1 MKKKNPAEFQ
11 KAVNIIIESHMGKK
25 PNDAHVA
32 LAEYKIPIITLNI
45 DMLHQ
50 KAGSGFVAELHGNAY
65 QGLIPYGD
73 VATDW
78 DRAADLIN
86 SGNEHDVLLVI
97 GMSMDAAII
106 SDLIIAAISRNM
118 HVIEIRK
125 NITHKVR
132 EVIERELQ
140 VSNVDNGDK

>member
-1 MKKKNPAEFQ
+1 M
-11 KAVNIIIESHMGKK
+11 
-25 PNDAHVA
+25 
-32 LAEYKIPIITLNI
+32 
-45 DMLHQ
+45 
-50 KAGSGFVAELHGNAY
+50 
-65 QGLIPYGD
+65 IPYGD
-73 VATDW
+73 FATDW

-97 GMSMDAAII
+97 GMSMDATII